1 MSAHTFAVPGPVVP
15 KARARVARGHAYTPQ
30 ATRDYEA
37 KVRRAALAAGV
48 SPLVGRIRL
57 TITIHSAD
65 RRRRDLDNMIK
76 AIQDA
81 LNGVA
86 YVDDSQ
92 IDQLQA
98 DRMMMGEPGA
108 WVTVEEIA

>member
-1 MSAHTFAVPGPVVP
+1 MTAHTFRVPGSVVP

-37 KVRRAALAAGV
+37 KVKRAALEAGV
-48 SPLVGRIRL
+48 QPLVGRIRL
-57 TITIHSAD
+57 SITIHSAD

-76 AIQDA
+76 SISDA

-86 YVDDSQ
+86 YADDSQ

-98 DRMMMGEPGA
+98 DRTLMAEAGA